1 MFNTTTSWK
10 TTNDSVNEAIEI
22 VNFLIDAVDADIENN
37 QANRRVGLLEIDF
50 KRRKHLLAA
59 LENLSKSHK

>member
-1 MFNTTTSWK
+1 MTNTTTPWK

-50 KRRKHLLAA
+50 KRRKHLLDA
-59 LENLSKSHK
+59 LESLSKSHK